1 MKQNLFVL
9 TLLLFLSAGCQKSNP
24 KFPEL
29 RTENLDHID
38 FSEINNADSEKFGNY
53 SLDWKHY
60 KYATTK
66 FVYPTT
72 DTINQYEIDDIL
84 NRQDAENL
92 IANFEKTAR
101 VAVDQRGGAPYLGFD
116 IFAVIETPKKFYL
129 NYRKIWG
136 GDIQPQYN
144 QKQDLLNFV
153 SFNFKREDQTHEV
166 EFPADSYDL
175 KNEKNEKLTLAG
187 FHWWNMGK
195 FGMDFEEVQN
205 GKEYTQFKMPNFT
218 LGNDSVQQSFTKLKG
233 HIDFEIAVPYAMDII
248 KVTKKDVGSTITING
263 VKVDILAFDD
273 NVVHIKLDKHTDVD
287 NKFTIFSK
295 YAFDSEQYSYAYYK
309 FLRENPNLKLDKYL
323 ELLSKKE
330 NTATEFGP
338 YVFVIYFKNKIDEL
352 KLIAKRNDKIL
363 QKKVRVNVDFKP
375 NQS

>member
-1 MKQNLFVL
+1 MKPYLFVL

-24 KFPEL
+24 KFAEL
-29 RTENLDHID
+29 QSENLDNID
-38 FSEINNADSEKFGNY
+38 FLKVNNADSNEFGNY

-66 FVYPTT
+66 FIYPTS
-72 DTINQYEIDDIL
+72 DTLNHYEIDDIL
-84 NRQDAENL
+84 NRKDAENL
-92 IANFEKTAR
+92 IADFEKTAK
-101 VAVDQRGGAPYLGFD
+101 VVIDQRGGAPYFGFD

-129 NYRKIWG
+129 NYRKVWG
-136 GDIQPQYN
+136 GDIQQQYN

-153 SFNFKREDQTHEV
+153 DFDFKRDDSSREV

-175 KNEKNEKLTLAG
+175 KNEKNEKLTLKEL
-187 FHWWNMGK
+187 HWWNMGK
-195 FGMDFEEVQN
+195 FGMDFEELQN

-248 KVTKKDVGSTITING
+248 KVTKKDVGNTITING

-295 YAFDSEQYSYAYYK
+295 YAFDSEQYSYSYYK
-309 FLRENPNLKLDKYL
+309 FLRENPNLKLDQFL

-330 NTATEFGP
+330 NISTEFGP
-338 YVFVIYFKNKIDEL
+338 YVFVIYFRNKIEDL
-352 KLIAKRNDKIL
+352 KFIAKRNDKIL
-363 QKKVRVNVDFKP
+363 RKKIRVNVDE
-375 NQS
+375 